1 MTSLSLIQKLFC
13 CCWLLCTNLPA
24 ALSFAAINPTNHQS
38 MPETGNVETRRQ
50 WLADGLTFLGTC
62 TALLPTDPV
71 YASIIKDPLPEST
84 VTLILESPSSRLGMQ
99 LMDVAIGN
107 KVVAAVKS
115 TEPGG
120 LGATNGIEEGMIA
133 IGNKETSKD
142 IVHQIKNG
150 PYPMML
156 QFYSLAR
163 ETGASTAKE
172 GLEKYQANQIF
183 QGSSQGEPLLSFKGD
198 GMGTTTVRKGDDC
211 KLKVR
216 RGDTV
221 KVRYLARVASPGGP
235 IYDST
240 QDRGGPVTFTLG
252 DGKAIN
258 GVEIGMGNMC
268 VGEVRDLDIPAGLG
282 YGRFGS
288 EYYDIPGDA
297 RLWWRIELLELK
309 PGDMKFR

>member
-1 MTSLSLIQKLFC
+1 MRSLSLIQTKILF
-13 CCWLLCTNLPA
+13 CWLLCTYLPA
-24 ALSFAAINPTNHQS
+24 AFSFAAFNPRNNRST
-38 MPETGNVETRRQ
+38 MPPETGNVETRRR
-50 WLADGLTFLGTC
+50 WLSDGLTFLGTC
-62 TALLPTDPV
+62 TALLPTNPA
-71 YASIIKDPLPEST
+71 YASIIKNPLPEST
-84 VTLILESPSSRLGMQ
+84 VTVILESPSSRLGIQ

-115 TEPGG
+115 TEPRG
-120 LGATNGIEEGMIA
+120 LGATNGVEEGMIA
-133 IGNKETSKD
+133 IGHEETSRE

-150 PYPMML
+150 PYPIML

-172 GLEKYQANQIF
+172 GLEKYQTF
-183 QGSSQGEPLLSFKGD
+183 QGKSQGEPALSTKGA
-198 GMGTTTVRKGDDC
+198 GLGITTIRMGDDC

-221 KVRYLARVASPGGP
+221 KVRYVAKVASSGGP

-240 QDRGGPVTFTLG
+240 EDRGGPITFTMG
-252 DGKAIN
+252 DRKAIS
-258 GVEIGMGNMC
+258 GVEIGMGDMC

-288 EYYDIPGDA
+288 EYYDIPGDV
-297 RLWWRIELLELK
+297 RLWWRIELVELK